1 MIGVAP
7 NGGRERPALHWEE
20 EDRAMR
26 RLTYR
31 ANSILLA
38 TSAIAAL
45 ASPAFAQDGVPP
57 ADATDIVVTAQ
68 KRSENLRDVPIN
80 ITAFGGDRL
89 ETMAVR
95 DVQAL
100 TAYVPSFRVTT
111 PGNAAV
117 SALSLRGVG
126 QRDINVHNEGAVA
139 LFIDGAYVSFIPAV
153 GQPIFDVERMEVL
166 KGPQGTLFGRNAT
179 GGLIHMV
186 TRRPTD
192 SFDAYATAQYGSY
205 NELKLEGAVGGP
217 LGQGVSARA
226 SVNYTRSDGYIKNNN
241 GPALNANDSLA
252 GRLQILFEPSDDLSY
267 LISARGWRFFDSPG
281 PGIAPT
287 PFIQDAAGVIRSPAN
302 HAEYATFC
310 AGLTGGAAP
319 PPGAEI
325 NGSCFTSQPNRFRGA
340 FSPEVRFNQ
349 SYYGFTGTGEWALSD
364 SVTLTSV
371 TDYQHLSNDYVSDI
385 DATPDPIFNY
395 EIHVKSSQQFSQE
408 LRLNGDAGAVRWVA
422 GLYYLDIDHDITNVT
437 DLYNHPAFGIRLPA
451 AYQQHTKSYALFGQF
466 DWEITPQ
473 LSLSLGARGIHDKK
487 RMHNVSTC
495 IPNEDLVPPNLCD
508 ILGSAVFPGAL
519 AFNRT
524 YDGRL
529 SKDSWSGRAV
539 LQYKPSR
546 DVMIYAGVTRGTK
559 GGGFNSGGAEF
570 YPLSAVEFKAET
582 LVNYEAGIKAITA
595 DRVFSFDGSVFY
607 YDYDDYQSYSVS
619 TDGGLRVLNVDA
631 TIKGAELSVGVRP
644 VEGLSFNLAGT
655 YLDTRQKNVPLPDG
669 SFADFQVPDAP
680 KWSLNGEIRYAFPI
694 SGDDELALQLNGVY
708 VGQRSI
714 SAIDFADQRIGSYHR
729 FDARI
734 SYELPGRHWTVAAF
748 VNNITDETIIST
760 RVDFTTVTGNSVD
773 SIDRP
778 RWFGASVTYRY

>member
-1 MIGVAP
+1 M
-7 NGGRERPALHWEE
+7 
-20 EDRAMR
+20 
-26 RLTYR
+26 
-31 ANSILLA
+31 
-38 TSAIAAL
+38 
-45 ASPAFAQDGVPP
+45 
-57 ADATDIVVTAQ
+57 
-68 KRSENLRDVPIN
+68 PIN

-89 ETMAVR
+89 ETMAAR
-95 DVQAL
+95 DVQDL
-100 TAYVPSFRVTT
+100 TAYVPSFRVTQ

-139 LFIDGAYVSFIPAV
+139 LFLDGAYVSFIPAIA
-153 GQPIFDVERMEVL
+153 QPIFDVERIEVL

-179 GGLIHMV
+179 GGLINMV

-217 LGQGVSARA
+217 LGEGVSARA
-226 SVNYTRSDGYIKNNN
+226 SVNYTRSDGYIKNNT

-252 GRLQILFEPSDDLSY
+252 GRLQILFKPSDNFSY
-267 LISARGWRFFDSPG
+267 LVSARGWRFFDSPG
-281 PGIAPT
+281 AGIAPT
-287 PFIQDAAGVIRSPAN
+287 PFIQDSTGVIRSPAN
-302 HAEYATFC
+302 YAEYSAFC
-310 AGLTGGAAP
+310 APLTGGVAP
-319 PPGAEI
+319 PPGSEL
-325 NGSCFTSQPNRFRGA
+325 NGSCFTSQPNRFRGSY
-340 FSPEVRFNQ
+340 SPEVRFNQ

-364 SVTLTSV
+364 NMTLTSI

-385 DATPDPIFNY
+385 DATPAPIFNY

-408 LRLNGDAGAVRWVA
+408 LRLNGDTGGVRWVA

-451 AYQQHTKSYALFGQF
+451 AYQQNTKSYALFGQV
-466 DWEITPQ
+466 DWEITPK

-487 RMHNVSTC
+487 RMHNDSTC
-495 IPNEDLVPPNLCD
+495 ISNPLAPPGLCD
-508 ILGSAVFPGAL
+508 ILGSVVFPGAL

-524 YDGRL
+524 FDGKL

-539 LQYKPSR
+539 LQYKPNS
-546 DVMIYAGVTRGTK
+546 DVMLYAGVTRGTK
-559 GGGFNSGGAEF
+559 GGGFNSGAAEF

-582 LVNYEAGIKAITA
+582 LVNYEAGIKAVTA

-607 YDYDDYQSYSVS
+607 YDYNDYQSYSVS

-644 VEGLSFNLAGT
+644 AEGLSFNLAGT
-655 YLDTRQKNVPLPDG
+655 YLDTKQKNVPLPSG
-669 SFADFQVPDAP
+669 TFADFQVPDAP
-680 KWSLNGEIRYAFPI
+680 KWSLNGEMRYAFPI

-708 VGQRSI
+708 VGKRSI
-714 SAIDFADQRIGSYHR
+714 SAIDFPDQRIGAYHR

-734 SYELPGRHWTVAAF
+734 SYELPGRHWTIAAF
-748 VNNITDETIIST
+748 ANNFTDETIVST
-760 RVDFTTVTGNSVD
+760 RVDFTTVTGNTVD
-773 SIDRP
+773 TIDRP